1 MNEILIDAIG
11 NLSIHNGVLRIACT
25 AIGADGKPQPSGM
38 LVVPGMAAKQVL
50 GALINGTQ
58 ELEKKLRE
66 MQKPAETPKAS

>member
-1 MNEILIDAIG
+1 
-11 NLSIHNGVLRIACT
+11 
-25 AIGADGKPQPSGM
+25 M